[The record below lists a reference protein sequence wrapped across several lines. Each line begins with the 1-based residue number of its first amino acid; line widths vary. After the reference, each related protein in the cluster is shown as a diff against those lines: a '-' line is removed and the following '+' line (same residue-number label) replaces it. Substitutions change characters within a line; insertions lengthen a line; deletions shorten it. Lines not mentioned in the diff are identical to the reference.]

1 MSSLLLRGLVAAAL
15 AVGGLGCA
23 AEEAT
28 DDDAALETAATG
40 RERRDAPADPRATE
54 ATRTVLA
61 NLHAFDLG
69 GVDPFDRR
77 VLVGQQEFDTSNR
90 RTNGLAVT
98 TSDFAAVAGKAP
110 ALVSYELSQLDKGA
124 MTPFDAARFRANRA
138 TLRQRIL
145 DKHAKGI
152 LVSLVWHLR
161 CPKTVANT
169 ADEFGPDDCP
179 RDYNLEELRARKAN
193 DQPGAHFAEWRAMLD
208 ELAELLWSLKDERG
222 ELVPV
227 QIRPFHEHTGAWFWW
242 GRNNEPETYVA
253 VWREMVTY
261 LRDGRGLH
269 NALWVY
275 CPAAPSDRSTSGF
288 ERYYPGDAFVD
299 VVSFDR
305 YDLGNG
311 SFARGY
317 AADLRTIGDFAREH
331 GKVAA
336 VAEVGREMS
345 RLPADPTWFTRGML
359 APIAASGRKFA
370 YVALWRNAPWEKFV
384 PEAADGAGGD
394 DFRSFTRDPRVL
406 LGGVHNLYR
415 PLHVSG
421 S

>member
-1 MSSLLLRGLVAAAL
+1 M
-15 AVGGLGCA
+15 GCA

-28 DDDAALETAATG
+28 DDDAAMEAAATG
-40 RERRDAPADPRATE
+40 RERRDVPADPRATV
-54 ATRTVLA
+54 ATRAVLA
-61 NLHAFDLG
+61 NLHALDLG
-69 GVDPFDRR
+69 SENAFDQRII
-77 VLVGQQEFDTSNR
+77 VGQQELDTSNR
-90 RTNGLAVT
+90 RTNGLAST
-98 TSDFAAVAGKAP
+98 ASDFATVAGKPA

-138 TLRQRIL
+138 ALRQLIL
-145 DKHAKGI
+145 DKHSKGI

-169 ADEFGPDDCP
+169 ADKFGPDDCP
-179 RDYNLEELRARKAN
+179 RDYNLEELRARKA
-193 DQPGAHFAEWRAMLD
+193 DGQPGRHFAAWRAMLD

-242 GRNNEPETYVA
+242 GRNNEPETYVT

-299 VVSFDR
+299 VVAFDR
-305 YDLGNG
+305 YDLGTG

-317 AADLRTIGDFAREH
+317 AADLRTIGTFARDH

-336 VAEVGREMS
+336 VAEVGRELS

-359 APIAASGRKFA
+359 APIAASGQKVA

-384 PEAADGAGGD
+384 PEAGDGATTN
-394 DFRSFTRDPRVL
+394 DFRSFTQDPRAL

-415 PLHVSG
+415 PLHVAPG